1 MVAHFVSTE
10 AAFEIAVDALPKAY
24 ERMLTSVPRT
34 AIRKMDGGELFQVD
48 GAYIYI

>member
-24 ERMLTSVPRT
+24 ERMHTSVPRT

-48 GAYIYI
+48 GI